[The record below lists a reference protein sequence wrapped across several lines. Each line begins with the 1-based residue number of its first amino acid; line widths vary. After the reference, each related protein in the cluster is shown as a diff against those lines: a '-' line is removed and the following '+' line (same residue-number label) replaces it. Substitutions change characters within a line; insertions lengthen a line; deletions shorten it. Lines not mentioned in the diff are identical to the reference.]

1 MASFS
6 PLEVLTDI
14 VSTGLFFSFMQFV
27 DIVRSGDAAQLSQ
40 GHVEYLHRDRRVAVL
55 RSPPVRHQSLQL
67 GGEVTDVATPCSV
80 GQELPS
86 SETMSSLPSSCGT
99 WIDGLS
105 VIGVDDKL
113 QINRPQT
120 TISTSMNQAT
130 KPDQVPIDCLLPLEK
145 KVSFSP
151 NVTCFTYKKSDDA
164 NDEETCEST
173 QDRCNFIT
181 ELMNGRW
188 MSATKVESATHP
200 LLEKASKDTEGE
212 DVFPSVV
219 SGTKRCHLWNRF
231 RIMRRHQR
239 SDGLLSTRKASVKRK
254 TSGEEVRRLRQS
266 GSQTR
271 RASAVDGLSPEDDAA
286 KSCLL
291 PVFHCERN
299 NRQWDGPLVPKG
311 PPRATRRKIL
321 AAKARH
327 LMTRFF

>member
-1 MASFS
+1 
-6 PLEVLTDI
+6 
-14 VSTGLFFSFMQFV
+14 MQFV

-55 RSPPVRHQSLQL
+55 LSPPVRHQSLQL
-67 GGEVTDVATPCSV
+67 GGEATGAATPCSM

-120 TISTSMNQAT
+120 TISCSMNQAT
-130 KPDQVPIDCLLPLEK
+130 KPDQVPTDCLPPLAK

-151 NVTCFTYKKSDDA
+151 NVTCFTYEKSDDA
-164 NDEETCEST
+164 NGIFPLVSRSSPAHTILLSDEETSELT
-173 QDRCNFIT
+173 QDRCNSIT
-181 ELMNGRW
+181 GLMTWRW
-188 MSATKVESATHP
+188 LSAAKVETA

-231 RIMRRHQR
+231 RIMRRHR
-239 SDGLLSTRKASVKRK
+239 KSDGLSLTRNTPSVIKRQ
-254 TSGEEVRRLRQS
+254 TSGKEVRPLRQS

-271 RASAVDGLSPEDDAA
+271 RASAVGVLSSEDDAV

-291 PVFHCERN
+291 PVFHCERSS
-299 NRQWDGPLVPKG
+299 RQWDGPLVPKG

-321 AAKARH
+321 VAKARH